1 MKMKTRAELFR
12 RWPKTERG
20 QLRRMFMLTIYGFNP
35 YPKCRIPGID
45 MLFRK
50 DLLRRASRAKYI
62 PCFEQKTKQRKKRR
76 NK

>member
-1 MKMKTRAELFR
+1 
-12 RWPKTERG
+12 
-20 QLRRMFMLTIYGFNP
+20 MFMLTIYGFNP